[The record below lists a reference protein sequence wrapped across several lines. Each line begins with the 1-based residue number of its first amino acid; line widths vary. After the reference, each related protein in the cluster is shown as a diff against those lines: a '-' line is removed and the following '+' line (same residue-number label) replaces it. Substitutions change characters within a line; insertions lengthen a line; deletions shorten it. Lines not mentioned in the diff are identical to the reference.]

1 MVVDSKALLARG
13 GRPMNLKLLQ
23 KIQTKYKPHIKMDR
37 HDRHNGQTDRTD
49 IMDRQTPIDI
59 LTSIQ
64 IHLSSI
70 TSLPSIL
77 NRH

>member
-1 MVVDSKALLARG
+1 MVESKALLARG
-13 GRPMNLKLLQ
+13 GRPVNLKLLQ
-23 KIQTKYKPHIKMDR
+23 KIQTKYKTHIKMDR
-37 HDRHNGQTDRTD
+37 HDRTD
-49 IMDRQTPIDI
+49 IMDKQTPIDT
-59 LTSIQ
+59 LKSIQ